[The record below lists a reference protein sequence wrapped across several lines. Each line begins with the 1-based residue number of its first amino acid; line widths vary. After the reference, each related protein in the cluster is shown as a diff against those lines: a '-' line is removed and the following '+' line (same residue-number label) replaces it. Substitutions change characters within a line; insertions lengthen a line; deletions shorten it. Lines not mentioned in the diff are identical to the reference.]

1 MSEKA
6 RDIFIERLREDLVG
20 PSGGENEEI
29 SERPVDRYLTGII
42 YPQSEH
48 MTEEDDEKLEIEAGE
63 AVQEGES
70 GTEISISRSF
80 KPATAGIS
88 FSLFSEENLP
98 NILVVINCGVYN
110 PYWVE
115 DEGKQHIEKPNDKTT
130 KTKWKRTPVS
140 ITLPLKIA
148 LGTSEIDLTGYGLSG
163 IFLFVKATKYN
174 NAVTLTLQTYNSNTF
189 EQDTPYYEKER
200 AALFQFKLKVLV
212 QEGTIFFPR
221 PVHSY
226 VSDEDSSIAALIYRD
241 TKEYATGH
249 TCSAIWSKD
258 EQGTITSVETEWLPQ
273 QKVHS
278 VEPAGDIIF
287 NEKFKKKCNNF
298 PFSKI
303 FKRRTKG

>member
-1 MSEKA
+1 MTRSL
-6 RDIFIERLREDLVG
+6 RLR
-20 PSGGENEEI
+20 
-29 SERPVDRYLTGII
+29 
-42 YPQSEH
+42 Q
-48 MTEEDDEKLEIEAGE
+48 EA

-98 NILVVINCGVYN
+98 SILVVINCGVYN
-110 PYWVE
+110 PYWVD

-163 IFLFVKATKYN
+163 IFLFVKATKHN

-221 PVHSY
+221 PV
-226 VSDEDSSIAALIYRD
+226 
-241 TKEYATGH
+241 
-249 TCSAIWSKD
+249 
-258 EQGTITSVETEWLPQ
+258 P
-273 QKVHS
+273 
-278 VEPAGDIIF
+278 
-287 NEKFKKKCNNF
+287 
-298 PFSKI
+298 
-303 FKRRTKG
+303 